1 MKKVHSAT
9 QLSNYLGIYTDQP
22 DLEEVEWVEQQGGD
36 HAPGHAGDHV
46 PDLRPAHQ
54 VHEGGGPAAVAHG
67 HVSRVTAPRRRCSPR
82 APQPRHQRSGD
93 TLSAVCDLSRT
104 DPKLLKMSH

>member
-1 MKKVHSAT
+1 M
-9 QLSNYLGIYTDQP
+9 
-22 DLEEVEWVEQQGGD
+22 EQQGGD

-67 HVSRVTAPRRRCSPR
+67 HVSRVTCHRAVMLLLATRATASP
-82 APQPRHQRSGD
+82 P
-93 TLSAVCDLSRT
+93 
-104 DPKLLKMSH
+104 

>member
-1 MKKVHSAT
+1 M
-9 QLSNYLGIYTDQP
+9 
-22 DLEEVEWVEQQGGD
+22 EQQGGD

-46 PDLRPAHQ
+46 PHLRPAHQ

-67 HVSRVTAPRRRCSPR
+67 HVSRVTCHVSPR
-82 APQPRHQRSGD
+82 HAATARHAQ
-93 TLSAVCDLSRT
+93 LSLATGGQGTHCLRCAIYVYWT